1 MPHTKITDDLRTITS
16 LYSLGALPPD
26 EAVEFE
32 KHLAEGCDVCRAE
45 LESLN
50 AAVLQLA
57 FAAPEVQPPASLR
70 DRLLNAIAPLPEG
83 MHIVRNTEGR
93 WVATA
98 FPGVTMKTLHFDKQ
112 TFMVTNLLKMEPKS
126 SIPPHRHTAMEQCLV
141 LEGDVRQ
148 DGVAM
153 GPGDYSRNDP
163 QSHHGRIYTENGCLL
178 LLISC
183 AKDEF
188 SAA

>member
-1 MPHTKITDDLRTITS
+1 MQHTILTDDLRTTAS
-16 LYSLGALPPD
+16 LYSLGALPND
-26 EAVEFE
+26 EALAFE
-32 KHLAEGCDVCRAE
+32 QHLAEGCDVCRAE
-45 LESLN
+45 LDSLN
-50 AAVLQLA
+50 AAVSQLP
-57 FAAPEVQPPASLR
+57 FSAPELQPPPALR
-70 DRLLNAIAPLPEG
+70 DRLMQAIAAPPAG

-93 WVATA
+93 WVSTA

-126 SIPPHRHTAMEQCLV
+126 FIPPHRHTAMEQCLV

-148 DGVAM
+148 DGIAM

-188 SAA
+188 SPA